1 MAGLRIVKFTWL
13 AIIFYHNLNLIFAN
27 YVCKEKDYIGYCQ
40 NFGSCETLK
49 DRSLTWEMLDNKDCR
64 KSGLIGMII
73 CCPRMKYVRRPSRI
87 TTTSTTTKKYNFWPH
102 SYEYKPPNN
111 SPTHDDRNHNAFH
124 QKDFHPYGLSL
135 LNQNCGKVNDVRV
148 AHAVNAVLG
157 EFPWM
162 AILLDARM
170 EPLCGGSVITDRF
183 VLTAAHCI
191 TDHLHLVRLGE
202 HRRSTKEDCF
212 GGICQRYLDFGIDP
226 LQRPVVHPEFE
237 TKNHRKDIAL
247 IKLNT
252 TINFVSYPHI
262 QPICLS
268 IKSIEHQL
276 TPGDDLVLAG
286 WGLKE
291 NDRPVDTLQKGMLKL
306 ETLDRCKQVY
316 PRFTIDNSK
325 LCIRAS
331 AWNSVSCR
339 GDSGGPL
346 FRKAKYQRFG
356 YIRYH
361 YIQVGLV
368 SLGYG
373 RKCGDLTTE
382 PFMYE
387 NVTDSSVWL
396 THALYNAS

>member
-13 AIIFYHNLNLIFAN
+13 AIIFYHNLNLISAN
-27 YVCKEKDYIGYCQ
+27 YVCKENDYIGYCQ

-64 KSGLIGMII
+64 KSGL
-73 CCPRMKYVRRPSRI
+73 
-87 TTTSTTTKKYNFWPH
+87 
-102 SYEYKPPNN
+102 
-111 SPTHDDRNHNAFH
+111 
-124 QKDFHPYGLSL
+124 
-135 LNQNCGKVNDVRV
+135 NCGKVNDVRV
-148 AHAVNAVLG
+148 AHAVNAVMG

-170 EPLCGGSVITDRF
+170 EPLCGGSVITERF

-252 TINFVSYPHI
+252 TINFVTYPHI

-291 NDRPVDTLQKGMLKL
+291 DDRPVDTLQKGVLKL